1 MSWEAMTFTEAR
13 SQSGPRAH
21 RRNSVDLQP
30 KSLRAW
36 WHYGSGTVCDKARS
50 QNDPG
55 WISECD
61 PSEPEF
67 RHPQLEGDTHG
78 RWPSGGSCD
87 DLLHCKCVRGP
98 VSGLKATVGHILKGF
113 SPSRTTGKCSSG
125 TVTARHLQDTPA
137 RLWCLIF

>member
-13 SQSGPRAH
+13 
-21 RRNSVDLQP
+21 VDLEP
-30 KSLRAW
+30 IADTAWTSSRSLRAW

-67 RHPQLEGDTHG
+67 RHPQMEGDTHG

-87 DLLHCKCVRGP
+87 DLLYCKCVRGP
-98 VSGLKATVGHILKGF
+98 VSDLKATVGHILKGHREMLIRDRHCQTLAGHAGPF
-113 SPSRTTGKCSSG
+113 MVSNFLSG
-125 TVTARHLQDTPA
+125 
-137 RLWCLIF
+137 